1 MHEAVINAK
10 AYISKN
16 CIINSNSI
24 IEHGV
29 SIGNHVNIAPSATIL
44 GDIKIGDECFV
55 RERELSLEKG

>member
-16 CIINSNSI
+16 CVINSNSI

-29 SIGNHVNIAPSATIL
+29 SMSNHVHIIPSATIL
-44 GDIKIGDECFV
+44 WDIKMGDECFV